1 MTAADKLATPQEVA
15 TAYGTT
21 VRYVYK
27 MASLYQWRKVRFGG
41 RVHYHWD
48 DAGKTLGK

>member
-1 MTAADKLATPQEVA
+1 MTSADKVATPQEVA
-15 TAYGTT
+15 AAYQTT
-21 VRYVYK
+21 VGYVYK
-27 MASLYQWRKVRFGG
+27 MASLHNWRKVSLGG